1 MKHKTSNASAK
12 NARVGKL
19 ILALCELVLGIV
31 LLINPVKFTTMII
44 FVAGMLLLVSGLF
57 SILRYF
63 KAAPVEAAL
72 GQDLTQGLLGM
83 IAGLFCIFKSE
94 WFIVTFPLL
103 TVLYGII
110 TLITGIS
117 KIQWTVDL
125 IRTRAKKWFLAAIS
139 AVITLVCS
147 ALILGNPFTS
157 TVVLWTFIAV
167 TLIIEAVF
175 DVIVAL
181 FVKEDTMNE
190 SSASTSP
197 VNEATLSESQET
209 LQ

>member
-44 FVAGMLLLVSGLF
+44 FVAGMLLLISGLF

-72 GQDLTQGLLGM
+72 GQDLTQGLLGV